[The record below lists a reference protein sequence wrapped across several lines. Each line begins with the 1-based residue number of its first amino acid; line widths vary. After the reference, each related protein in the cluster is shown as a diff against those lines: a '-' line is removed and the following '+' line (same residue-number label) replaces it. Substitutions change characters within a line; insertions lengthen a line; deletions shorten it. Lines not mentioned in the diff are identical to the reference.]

1 MNVAHIM
8 LEEIVRNHLKHQ
20 YALLLERGQLPTR
33 EKLSEYYATF
43 RSRFAPERL
52 LKLEGEEL
60 LNTIHAHGNR
70 DSLVYWLEFKNDE
83 EFPEG
88 FGSIAGG
95 SALKFGIYRRK
106 ETGVWT
112 TGSPTDQKEISVED
126 AIKIARSHRDQLVAG
141 EKLLESLS
149 NDPSDDNY
157 ANLQAG
163 MDSVAPDVS
172 NSAWGHKYF
181 SLLYP
186 DKLDDFHAEEFQ
198 RFYIRKMLQVPP
210 EHNGRYAAA
219 GRYVSAATELK
230 IPINHLTTTLNRSNG
245 RPYKVWRIGTKLG
258 GTDDIWPVMK
268 NGGCAAI
275 GWHTVGDLSGLADD
289 PEGKDKIR
297 KQLEAEGSR
306 ANIASGSANQIS
318 SFVTR
323 IAEGDLVLAADGEE
337 IIGIGKVTGPYEF
350 KAADSN
356 DAPHRRPVKWL
367 DTRTWT
373 LPESEGLRST
383 VRQINKFPINLV
395 EIERRL
401 LDAVTEPA
409 SQAVTANVSIL
420 RDLESIPAKIQGALE
435 RKGQVILYG
444 PPGTGKTYWASL
456 AARQL
461 AAQAAFGKR
470 FEDLDSANQLEVT
483 GTESAEGIVR
493 MCTFHP
499 AYGYEDFI
507 EGYRPRTNAAGQL
520 SFDLREGIFKKL
532 CKDAE
537 KEPNRFFFL
546 LIDEINRGD
555 IPRIFGELITLLEMD
570 KRGTRTRLPVSGV
583 SFAVPKNIRIIG
595 TMNTADRSIAL
606 LDTALRRRFGF
617 IELMPDSDA
626 LGTAK
631 VANSI
636 PLGPWL
642 AALNGQIRNNVR
654 RDARNLQVGHAY
666 LMESGRPIT
675 DFARF
680 TRVLAEDIVPLL
692 EEYCYENYSM
702 LREILGQAL
711 VDEENQRI
719 RDDLFEPDRREDL
732 IQALLAPFPDIVT
745 SIAAV
750 TGESEPEVDSE
761 GPEESA

>member
-1 MNVAHIM
+1 M
-8 LEEIVRNHLKHQ
+8 LEETVRNHLKHQ
-20 YALLLERGQLPTR
+20 YALLLEKGQLPTR
-33 EKLSEYYATF
+33 EKLREYYATF
-43 RSRFAPERL
+43 RGRFAPEKL
-52 LKLEGEEL
+52 LQLDGEEL

-106 ETGVWT
+106 ETGAWT
-112 TGSPTDQKEISVED
+112 TGSPTDQKEISVAD
-126 AIKIARSHRDQLVAG
+126 AIKVARSHRDQLVAG
-141 EKLLESLS
+141 AKLLENLNS
-149 NDPSDDNY
+149 DPSDDNY
-157 ANLQAG
+157 AKLQER
-163 MDSVAPDVS
+163 MDDDAPDVS

-181 SLLYP
+181 SLMYP

-198 RFYIRKMLQVPP
+198 RFHIRKMLQVPP
-210 EHNGRYAAA
+210 ARDGRYAAA
-219 GRYVSAATELK
+219 GRYVSAAAELQ
-230 IPINHLTTTLNRSNG
+230 IPLNHLTTTLNRSNG
-245 RPYKVWRIGTKLG
+245 RPYKAWRIGTKLG
-258 GTDDIWPVMK
+258 GTDDIWSIMREGNCV
-268 NGGCAAI
+268 AV
-275 GWHTVGDLSGLADD
+275 GWHTIGDLSGLADD
-289 PEGKDKIR
+289 PDGKDKIR
-297 KQLEAEGSR
+297 KQLEAEGHR
-306 ANIASGSANQIS
+306 PNIASGSANQIS
-318 SFVTR
+318 SLVTR
-323 IAEGDLVLAADGEE
+323 IAEGDVVLAADGEE
-337 IIGIGKVTGPYEF
+337 ILGVGKVTGPYEF
-350 KAADSN
+350 KATDN
-356 DAPHRRPVKWL
+356 HGAPHRRPVKWL
-367 DTRTWT
+367 DTQTWK
-373 LPESEGLRST
+373 LPETEGLRST
-383 VRQINKFPINLV
+383 VRQLNKYPVNLV

-401 LDAVTEPA
+401 FGAATEPA
-409 SQAVTANVSIL
+409 TQAVAAIVTVV
-420 RDLESIPAKIQGALE
+420 RDLESIPARIQAALE
-435 RKGQVILYG
+435 RKGQVIVYG

-461 AAQAAFGKR
+461 AAQAAFGMK
-470 FEDLDSANQLEVT
+470 FEELDSSRQSEVT
-483 GTESAEGIVR
+483 GTDSAEGLVR
-493 MCTFHP
+493 TCTFHP

-520 SFDLREGIFKKL
+520 SFDLREGIFKQL

-537 KEPNRFFFL
+537 KQQNRRFFL
-546 LIDEINRGD
+546 VIDEINRGD

-570 KRGTRTRLPVSGV
+570 KRGTKARLPVSGEPF
-583 SFAVPKNIRIIG
+583 SVPKNIRLIG

-642 AALNGQIRNNVR
+642 SALNGQIRNHVR

-666 LMESGRPIT
+666 LMESGRPVT

-680 TRVLAEDIVPLL
+680 TRILAEDIFPLL

-702 LREILGQAL
+702 LRELLGQAL

-719 RDDLFEPDRREDL
+719 RDELFEPDRRDDL
-732 IQALLAPFPDIVT
+732 IQALLAPFPEIVT
-745 SIAAV
+745 SSAAV
-750 TGESEPEVDSE
+750 AAQPAEPEADSE
-761 GPEESA
+761 EGAEENA